1 MFLCDTHIKFTEG
14 SITSLLADL
23 FDYFNEKH
31 GILSEVWRGTINVR
45 PVLSQVE
52 GCVFFSPTRT
62 EASILVRAPDG
73 LKADAH
79 HLLRLLRSRFFM
91 VINKYSPG
99 TEPHLT
105 EAVASS
111 SSIRKQLAAQGKSPY
126 LKSYPLA
133 RVELAL
139 EKGPDVPFSGDVQTR
154 VDKARDLLH
163 YPETHVSVMT
173 REGREEL
180 EFAFNTVQDIPRLA
194 ACLVPPCA
202 TTSLKTP
209 CAVLEKW
216 ESAGYA
222 QTTEALLHIAQSQ
235 EQLPGAAIISKVL
248 EREKTRV
255 SRIHVMLPMLPV
267 SACSDVCNE
276 CTINISVVMFVM
288 SVLRSTINI
297 STPYSL
303 WQCVSLIE

>member
-1 MFLCDTHIKFTEG
+1 MFSCGRHITFTEG

-31 GILSEVWRGTINVR
+31 GIPSEVWRGTINVR
-45 PVLSQVE
+45 PAWSLVQ
-52 GCVFFSPTRT
+52 GCVCFSPERT
-62 EASILVRAPDG
+62 EASILVRAPDK

-79 HLLRLLRSRFFM
+79 HFLRLLRSRFFT

-99 TEPHLT
+99 TQPHLT

-111 SSIRKQLAAQGKSPY
+111 SSIQNQLASRGNLSV
-126 LKSYPLA
+126 LKSYSLA
-133 RVELAL
+133 SVKSALVE
-139 EKGPDVPFSGDVQTR
+139 GPDTPLSVDGKLR
-154 VDKARDLLH
+154 CDKAGDLLH
-163 YPETHVSVMT
+163 YHEDHVSVMT
-173 REGREEL
+173 REGRKEL
-180 EFAFNTVQDIPRLA
+180 ESAFNTVQEVQRLA
-194 ACLVPPCA
+194 ACLVPQCA

-235 EQLPGAAIISKVL
+235 EQLPGAAIISEVL

-255 SRIHVMLPMLPV
+255 SRIHAMLSMLPV
-267 SACSDVCNE
+267 SACSDVCNK
-276 CTINISVVMFVM
+276 CTINISVVMVVM
-288 SVLRSTINI
+288 SVQLT
-297 STPYSL
+297 SL
-303 WQCVSLIE
+303 

>member
-1 MFLCDTHIKFTEG
+1 MFSCDRHIKFTEG
-14 SITSLLADL
+14 LITSLLADL

-31 GILSEVWRGTINVR
+31 GIPSKVWRGTINIR
-45 PVLSQVE
+45 LAQSQVE

-62 EASILVRAPDG
+62 EASILVRAPNE

-79 HLLRLLRSRFFM
+79 YFLRLLRSRFFT

-111 SSIRKQLAAQGKSPY
+111 SSIQEQLASQRKLSV
-126 LKSYPLA
+126 LKSHQLA
-133 RVELAL
+133 SVESAL
-139 EKGPDVPFSGDVQTR
+139 MEGPDTPLMVDMEHR
-154 VDKARDLLH
+154 IDKAGDLLH
-163 YPETHVSVMT
+163 YHENHIGVMT

-194 ACLVPPCA
+194 ACLVPRCA

-255 SRIHVMLPMLPV
+255 SRIEGYAINV
-267 SACSDVCNE
+267 AC
-276 CTINISVVMFVM
+276 IR
-288 SVLRSTINI
+288 L
-297 STPYSL
+297 L
-303 WQCVSLIE
+303 

>member
-1 MFLCDTHIKFTEG
+1 MFSCDRHIKFTEG

-31 GILSEVWRGTINVR
+31 GILSKVWRGTINVR
-45 PVLSQVE
+45 PARSQVE

-62 EASILVRAPDG
+62 EASILVRAPNE

-79 HLLRLLRSRFFM
+79 HFLRLLRSRFFT
-91 VINKYSPG
+91 VINRYSPG

-111 SSIRKQLAAQGKSPY
+111 SSIQKQLASRGKLSV
-126 LKSYPLA
+126 LKSHPLA
-133 RVELAL
+133 SVESAL
-139 EKGPDVPFSGDVQTR
+139 MEGPDTPLSVDVEHR
-154 VDKARDLLH
+154 IDKAGDLLH
-163 YPETHVSVMT
+163 YHENHIGVMT

-180 EFAFNTVQDIPRLA
+180 EFAFNAVQDIPRLA
-194 ACLVPPCA
+194 ACLVPLCA

-209 CAVLEKW
+209 YAVLEKW

-222 QTTEALLHIAQSQ
+222 QTTDELLRIAQSQ
-235 EQLPGAAIISKVL
+235 GQLPGAAIISKVL
-248 EREKTRV
+248 EREKTHV
-255 SRIHVMLPMLPV
+255 SRIHVMLSMVPV

-288 SVLRSTINI
+288 SVQLT
-297 STPYSL
+297 SL
-303 WQCVSLIE
+303 

>member
-1 MFLCDTHIKFTEG
+1 MFSCDRHIKFTEG

-31 GILSEVWRGTINVR
+31 RILSKVWRGTINVR
-45 PVLSQVE
+45 PARSQVE

-62 EASILVRAPDG
+62 EAFILVRAPNE

-79 HLLRLLRSRFFM
+79 HFLRLLRSRFFT
-91 VINKYSPG
+91 VINRYSPG

-111 SSIRKQLAAQGKSPY
+111 SSIQKQLASRGKLSV
-126 LKSYPLA
+126 LKSHPLA
-133 RVELAL
+133 SVESAL
-139 EKGPDVPFSGDVQTR
+139 MEGPDTPLSVDVEHR
-154 VDKARDLLH
+154 IDKAGDLLH
-163 YPETHVSVMT
+163 YHENHIGVMT

-180 EFAFNTVQDIPRLA
+180 EFAFNTVQDVPRLA
-194 ACLVPPCA
+194 ACLVPLCA

-255 SRIHVMLPMLPV
+255 SRIHVMLSMLPV
-267 SACSDVCNE
+267 SACCDVCYE

-288 SVLRSTINI
+288 NI
-297 STPYSL
+297 QLTSP
-303 WQCVSLIE
+303 